1 MLTTCFNAFVLN
13 VFLLIESKQNLF
25 LIIQTICFSFSC
37 IFDFSILRNPR
48 VFWVN
53 ILVIVFK
60 KYNISKTVTHLSGLQ
75 EPKLYKNISVK
86 TKPLKNAL
94 QSFNCHS

>member
-25 LIIQTICFSFSC
+25 FIIQTICFSSSC

-53 ILVIVFK
+53 ILVIVQEIQHFK
-60 KYNISKTVTHLSGLQ
+60 DGYT
-75 EPKLYKNISVK
+75 
-86 TKPLKNAL
+86 
-94 QSFNCHS
+94 SFWSSRT